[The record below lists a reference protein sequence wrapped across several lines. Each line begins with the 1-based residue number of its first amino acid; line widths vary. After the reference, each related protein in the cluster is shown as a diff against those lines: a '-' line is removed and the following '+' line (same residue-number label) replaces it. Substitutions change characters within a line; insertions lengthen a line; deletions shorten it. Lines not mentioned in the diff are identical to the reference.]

1 MDIEVIKS
9 HLKQDSVL
17 KPIVE
22 KIVLPPLIFQQNVFK
37 ELTES
42 IISQQLSV
50 KVAAIITQRLHDV
63 LGTVDPSA
71 EDILRLSTEEK
82 RALGLSYQ
90 KAGYMNNIASFWIEN
105 SLASA
110 SWQSMSDDE
119 ILSLLTQIKGVGKW
133 TVEMVLIFSL
143 LRPDVFPYDDL
154 GIKQQMIKLYGIE
167 STGKPLIKDMN
178 EVAERWKPYRS
189 FASRYIW
196 KSKDMVWK
204 D

>member
-1 MDIEVIKS
+1 
-9 HLKQDSVL
+9 
-17 KPIVE
+17 
-22 KIVLPPLIFQQNVFK
+22 
-37 ELTES
+37 
-42 IISQQLSV
+42 
-50 KVAAIITQRLHDV
+50 
-63 LGTVDPSA
+63 DPSP

-82 RALGLSYQ
+82 RAIGLSYQ
-90 KAGYMNNIASFWIEN
+90 KAGYMDNIAGFWIEN
-105 SLASA
+105 SLAST

-143 LRPDVFPYDDL
+143 LRPNVFPYDDL
-154 GIKQQMIKLYGIE
+154 GIKQQVIKLYGLE
-167 STGKPLIKDMN
+167 STGKQLIKDMN

-196 KSKDMVWK
+196 KSKDLAWK

>member
-1 MDIEVIKS
+1 MDIEVIKG

-17 KPIVE
+17 QPIVE
-22 KIVLPPLIFQQNVFK
+22 NIVLPPLIVQQNVFK

-50 KVAAIITQRLHDV
+50 KVAAIITQRLHDL
-63 LGTVDPSA
+63 LGTVDPSP

-82 RALGLSYQ
+82 RAIGLSYQ
-90 KAGYMNNIASFWIEN
+90 KAGYMDNIAGFWIEN
-105 SLASA
+105 SLAST

-143 LRPDVFPYDDL
+143 LRPNVFPYDDL
-154 GIKQQMIKLYGIE
+154 GIKQQVIKLYGLE
-167 STGKPLIKDMN
+167 STGKQLIKDMN

-196 KSKDMVWK
+196 KSKDLAWK

>member
-1 MDIEVIKS
+1 MDIEVIKG

-17 KPIVE
+17 QPIVE

-50 KVAAIITQRLHDV
+50 KVAAIITQRLHDL
-63 LGTVDPSA
+63 LGTVDPSP

-82 RALGLSYQ
+82 RAIGLSYQ
-90 KAGYMNNIASFWIEN
+90 KAGYMDNIAGFWIEN
-105 SLASA
+105 SLAST

-143 LRPDVFPYDDL
+143 LRPNVFPYDDL
-154 GIKQQMIKLYGIE
+154 GIKQQVIKLYGLE
-167 STGKPLIKDMN
+167 STGKQLIKDMN

-196 KSKDMVWK
+196 KSKDLAWK

>member
-63 LGTVDPSA
+63 LGSVDPSP

-90 KAGYMNNIASFWIEN
+90 KAGYMDNIASFWIEN

-110 SWQSMSDDE
+110 SWQSMPDDE